1 MKLNIQLFA
10 DGEVIIP
17 VDLDTRGFDRQIAK
31 LEYELDELEETYRLA
46 LKDPDWDKKDLIDME
61 AEIQKTANKIES
73 LKHKQNELNQTTIN
87 VGNGFK
93 DSLKSLTKMGLA
105 VFGIRS
111 AYMLIRQSANQLA
124 QSNDEVAGKLE
135 AIKGSLANAI
145 APIAEVLV
153 NLVYRLLSYLNA
165 ITKTFFGVDLFK
177 KTAKSAKSAVGSANK
192 LKKTLAG
199 FDEMNV
205 LNDNSS
211 SGGGGGG
218 GSADIKPIDTSGF
231 EKWVEDLRAQW
242 EELLAIDREEAKKL
256 FLQSGDTWGM
266 LKLGWFDTI
275 QGIARIVTGFID
287 IFKGVYDVIKGIA
300 EGNNEKIK
308 ESVKKLGEG
317 IVEILWGLVQSLLGS
332 VEMIVGAVVGAG
344 ATVGKW
350 IHDNLI
356 IPIGK
361 WFKDLWNGIVSGVTT
376 AVSKVKSAFN
386 TVVTFFSNTIAK
398 IKAVFKEIGSKAG
411 EIVSSAFKAVVNG
424 VLKAMESILNTPIK
438 AINKLTDVIN
448 KVPGIN
454 LGKLNTFN
462 LPRLAKGGIINMP
475 GRGIPLATGG
485 ERGAEGVIPLTE
497 SQQMAL
503 LGEAI
508 GKYISINA
516 TVPVYVGN
524 RQIARELR
532 KIEAEDAFAG
542 NR

>member
-1 MKLNIQLFA
+1 MKLDIQKFA
-10 DGEVIIP
+10 DGQVIIEA
-17 VDLDTRGFDRQIAK
+17 DLDTKSFDRQIAQ
-31 LEYELDELEETYRLA
+31 LEYELDELQETYKLA
-46 LKDPDWDKKDLIDME
+46 LKDPDWDKKDLMDME
-61 AEIQKTANKIES
+61 AEMQKLSNK
-73 LKHKQNELNQTTIN
+73 LVDLRQKQSELNSTQMMGAST
-87 VGNGFK
+87 FK
-93 DSLKSLTKMGLA
+93 SSLKSLTKMGLA
-105 VFGIRS
+105 IFGIRS

-300 EGNNEKIK
+300 EGNNEKIN
-308 ESVKKLGEG
+308 ESVKKVAE
-317 IVEILWGLVQSLLGS
+317 GLV
-332 VEMIVGAVVGAG
+332 
-344 ATVGKW
+344 
-350 IHDNLI
+350 
-356 IPIGK
+356 
-361 WFKDLWNGIVSGVTT
+361 
-376 AVSKVKSAFN
+376 
-386 TVVTFFSNTIAK
+386 
-398 IKAVFKEIGSKAG
+398 
-411 EIVSSAFKAVVNG
+411 
-424 VLKAMESILNTPIK
+424 
-438 AINKLTDVIN
+438 
-448 KVPGIN
+448 
-454 LGKLNTFN
+454 
-462 LPRLAKGGIINMP
+462 
-475 GRGIPLATGG
+475 
-485 ERGAEGVIPLTE
+485 
-497 SQQMAL
+497 
-503 LGEAI
+503 
-508 GKYISINA
+508 
-516 TVPVYVGN
+516 
-524 RQIARELR
+524 
-532 KIEAEDAFAG
+532 
-542 NR
+542 